1 MNEPARRVVRAAQAM
16 AAAVCLI
23 ASATNAGAQS
33 PYLHVSYGEPKDTA
47 IVMDYR
53 TGEVLYAERADSV
66 RYPASIT
73 KVMTLYLAFEALAAG
88 RLRLDDQVV
97 VSPLAA
103 AQPPTKLGLRAGDTI
118 TVENAMHAM
127 AVHSANDMAVA
138 LAEKIGGTESRF
150 AALMTLKA
158 QQLGMVNTRYVN
170 ANGLPD
176 NRQVTTARDMAILTR
191 AVLRDYPQYYRFFST
206 QQFTYRGKTYVNTNH
221 LLGKMPGV
229 DGLKTGFTNAAG
241 FNLDASAMRN
251 GNRLIAV
258 VMGSS
263 SSAARNANVEGL
275 LLTGFDVLERRARGE
290 RLTVAQNLFDRAPP
304 AYLASARTPIGMGE
318 GDEDPIDV
326 VLTRNTARPA
336 VMTVAS
342 SMAGAVA
349 AARVAPQRV
358 ALQRATPPPS
368 RPAARNWWVQVG
380 EFRSHSQAKAQ
391 VEDVSRRFARLF
403 DNAEGSVAGAGRTY
417 RARFSGFNEQA
428 AREACSTVK
437 SRGMPCE
444 VGGPA

>member
-1 MNEPARRVVRAAQAM
+1 MNEPARRIALAL
-16 AAAVCLI
+16 AAALCL
-23 ASATNAGAQS
+23 AAPAGAAFAQT
-33 PYLHVSYGEPKDTA
+33 PYFHIAYGEPKNTA

-88 RLRLDDQVV
+88 RLHLTDLIV

-103 AQPPTKLGLRAGDTI
+103 AQPATKLGLRAGDTI

-138 LAEKIGGTESRF
+138 MAEKIGGTESRF

-158 QQLGMVNTRYVN
+158 QQLGMINTRYVN

-206 QQFTYRGKTYVNTNH
+206 QMFTYNGKTYVNTNH
-221 LLGKMPGV
+221 LLGTMPGV

-275 LLTGFDVLERRARGE
+275 LLTGFDVLERRSRGE
-290 RLTVAQNLFDRAPP
+290 RLTTAQNLFTEAPFPYPAAGRAP
-304 AYLASARTPIGMGE
+304 AGQGE

-326 VLTRNTARPA
+326 VLTRNTAAPA
-336 VMTVAS
+336 AMTVS
-342 SMAGAVA
+342 GSMA
-349 AARVAPQRV
+349 AARAAAP
-358 ALQRATPPPS
+358 
-368 RPAARNWWVQVG
+368 RPAARPVKPQARNWWVQVG
-380 EFRSHSQAKAQ
+380 EFRSHRQAKAQ

-403 DNAEGSVAGAGRTY
+403 DNAEGSVDGGGRVY
-417 RARFSGFNEQA
+417 RARFSGFDEQA

-437 SRGMPCE
+437 NRGLPCE
-444 VGGPA
+444 VRGPV